1 MQIEFWYFNSA
12 YRRHCWE
19 YYHVV
24 NYVVLRALMNIDVHP
39 VSTLVIK
46 VFFIIIIIIIIIII
60 FDMKVMVQTK
70 QIQRNEQ

>member
-24 NYVVLRALMNIDVHP
+24 SYVVLRALWNIYAHP

-46 VFFIIIIIIIIIII
+46 VFIIIIIIII